1 MSRAMTL
8 LEVLLSL
15 ALLGG
20 ISLACASWVGT
31 AARGTEGTA
40 ERVRWRSAADA
51 TLTLVGDLIATG
63 DFAPQEQRRPEEARV
78 RASGAALEIDT
89 RVDGKATTAILEL
102 ANGRLVLRAGRA
114 RLLLAGVAE
123 FEADLDEETQVLTV
137 TLGSAGGGE
146 RARGYVLP

>member
-1 MSRAMTL
+1 MSRGMTL

-20 ISLACASWVGT
+20 IALACASWIGT

-40 ERVRWRSAADA
+40 ERLRWRSAADA
-51 TLTLVGDLIATG
+51 TLSLIGDLIVTG
-63 DFAPQEQRRPEEARV
+63 DFAPQEQRRSEEARV
-78 RASGAALEIDT
+78 RVSGTSLEIDT
-89 RVDGKATTAILEL
+89 RVDGKAAMAVLEL
-102 ANGRLVLRAGRA
+102 EDGRLVLRAGRE

-137 TLGSAGGGE
+137 TLRSAAGGE
-146 RARGYVLP
+146 RTRGYSLP